1 MRAIG
6 LALLLVIVAASPVRA
21 DGPIVVNGKVGIDTP
36 IDERPLSCY
45 TDHARASRPVF
56 KLDVAYRFID
66 QLAAGVHVGG
76 RQYPWEDC
84 GGNIPGAY
92 QMYRGMHV
100 ALELGAAVHWSKDR
114 FWLSA
119 WLGMQAGDEEYYDN
133 SRGVAYAFGG
143 GVDLY
148 IHPTGHRVGAYV
160 DYTNAN
166 GARDAHEHV
175 SAGITYRYW

>member
-1 MRAIG
+1 MLRRPRQSIAAG
-6 LALLLVIVAASPVRA
+6 L
-21 DGPIVVNGKVGIDTP
+21 
-36 IDERPLSCY
+36 E
-45 TDHARASRPVF
+45 AR
-56 KLDVAYRFID
+56 LDVAYRFID

-76 RQYPWEDC
+76 REYPWEAC
-84 GGNIPGAY
+84 GGNIPGEY
-92 QMYRGMHV
+92 QMFRGTSL

-119 WLGMQAGDEEYYDN
+119 WLGMQSGQDEYN
-133 SRGVAYAFGG
+133 NCGVAYGLGG

-148 IHPTGHRVGAYV
+148 IHPNGHRVGVYV

-166 GARDAHEHV
+166 GARDAHKHA

>member
-6 LALLLVIVAASPVRA
+6 LALILVITAASPVRA
-21 DGPIVVNGKVGIDTP
+21 DGPIAVNGEVGIDTP
-36 IDERPLSCY
+36 IDERPLTCY
-45 TDHARASRPVF
+45 RDHARASRPVF
-56 KLDVAYRFID
+56 KLDVAYRFIH

-76 RQYPWEDC
+76 REYPWEDC
-84 GGNIPGAY
+84 GGG
-92 QMYRGMHV
+92 QMYRGTFL

-114 FWLSA
+114 FWLAA
-119 WLGMQAGDEEYYDN
+119 WLGMQSGQEQYSDTN
-133 SRGVAYAFGG
+133 RGVAYAFGG
-143 GVDLY
+143 GVDVY
-148 IHPTGHRVGAYV
+148 IHPDGHRVGVYV